1 MKKFRIGIDARLAN
15 GETGG
20 IQQFIIGLSHGLK
33 LLALNSQEYFF
44 LTLENQDEWLRPYL
58 PDNAKIIH
66 PKPPRHNLAHQV
78 IKSIKPIRAFLEKHP
93 LFLNPSINR
102 VPESDGTFEE
112 HGIHVIHFTNQS
124 AFKTLLPNIYHP
136 HDLQHVHHPEFFS
149 PRQRALRE
157 KRYKDFCDRAS
168 KISVASE
175 WTNRDLQKHFGI
187 PSEKIVVIPL
197 APVIQ
202 AYMPIS
208 TEALTSVQKKFSLP
222 EQYIF
227 YPAQTWPH
235 KNHIGLIK
243 ALAHLKNK
251 YSIKIPLICTGFQN
265 DFYREIR
272 KITSSLSLNDQVKFL
287 GFVTPDELQA
297 IYKSSCFLIIPTKF
311 EAGSFPIWEAFN
323 LEVPVACSTVTSLPE
338 QAGDA
343 ALLFDPDNIEEMA
356 NAILSLWQN
365 PGLREILKKRGLQKV
380 SGFSWEK
387 VAYRFSEIYRE
398 LASGLNSN
406 RELI

>member
-1 MKKFRIGIDARLAN
+1 MNKLKIGIDARLAN

-58 PDNAKIIH
+58 PDNAKIVH
-66 PKPPRHNLAHQV
+66 PKPSKRHLAYQI
-78 IKSIKPIRAFLEKHP
+78 IKNIKPIRALFEKIP
-93 LFLNPSINR
+93 LFLNSSINR
-102 VPESDGTFEE
+102 IPESDGTFEE
-112 HGIHVIHFTNQS
+112 HGVDVIHFTHQG

-157 KRYKDFCDRAS
+157 RCYKEFCDRAS

-187 PSEKIVVIPL
+187 PLEKIAVIPL
-197 APVIQ
+197 APIIP
-202 AYMPIS
+202 AYTPIS
-208 TEALTSVQKKFSLP
+208 TEDLNSVKKRFSLP
-222 EQYIF
+222 DQYIF

-235 KNHIGLIK
+235 KNHIGLLK
-243 ALAHLKNK
+243 ALAYLKNK
-251 YSIKIPLICTGFQN
+251 HSIKIPLICTGFQN
-265 DFYREIR
+265 EFYKEIQ
-272 KITSSLSLNDQVKFL
+272 KIISNLALNDQVNFL
-287 GFVTPDELQA
+287 GFVTPNELQA
-297 IYKSSCFLIIPTKF
+297 IYKLSCFLIIPTKF

-323 LEVPVACSTVTSLPE
+323 LGIPVACSTVTSLPE

-343 ALLFDPDNIEEMA
+343 ALFFAPDNIEEMA
-356 NAILSLWQN
+356 TAILSLWQN
-365 PGLREILKKRGLQKV
+365 PSLRDTLKKRGLQKV

-387 VAYRFSEIYRE
+387 VAIHFSEIYRE
-398 LASGLNSN
+398 LASGQNLN
-406 RELI
+406 RKLI